1 LPSGFVI
8 ERVCSFPPV
17 TFTTTGV
24 IGDMSEVPAAGMV
37 VMVGAPAARLGLT
50 EEVVLVAVLL
60 AVRGFAAA
68 DIAAAD
74 IAAADIAAFDDGVLC
89 DDGAVGSLGG
99 LAVTE
104 LPAGDTGAIGAAAAT
119 VAGTVTVTVAESA
132 PDEHAVKV
140 MAAPAR
146 AAPIRRN
153 RVREFIRMIFLL
165 QLWCLLSAAGAEGPQ
180 DRPSGCDIGG
190 STGPARS
197 LRTTSP

>member
-1 LPSGFVI
+1 
-8 ERVCSFPPV
+8 
-17 TFTTTGV
+17 
-24 IGDMSEVPAAGMV
+24 MSEVPAAGMV

-60 AVRGFAAA
+60 AVCDVAAA
-68 DIAAAD
+68 DV
-74 IAAADIAAFDDGVLC
+74 AAFDDGVLC
-89 DDGAVGSLGG
+89 DDGAVGSFGG

-104 LPAGDTGAIGAAAAT
+104 LPAGDTGATGAAAAT

-140 MAAPAR
+140 RAAPAR

-165 QLWCLLSAAGAEGPQ
+165 QLWCLLSA
-180 DRPSGCDIGG
+180 SGTRVRR
-190 STGPARS
+190 TGRVAA
-197 LRTTSP
+197 T